1 MPRSFEQTSS
11 KPTNQPRDNNH
22 SESEPQPTSQQV
34 EPIPQPTTG
43 TFAFNKPQPPTPPNP
58 LNQTY
63 ITMST
68 LYTYPADAH
77 AQKILIAAQFSGA
90 AVKVETKVDAKLL
103 ASKSPMGKA
112 PVLETP
118 EGTITQSNAIAR
130 YIAGDKLFGAN
141 AFEAAQVNQ
150 WVDYCLNEVEV
161 PASVW
166 VYPILGMMNNVAE
179 VTAKGK
185 TDLKKAIMTIEKHLK
200 SRTYMVGEAITFADV
215 ALATALLLPM
225 KLVLDDKQRKAFP
238 CVVRWFT
245 TLVNQ
250 PEFSKVVGDVVLCA
264 KTLVA
269 PESSAAP
276 AKKEKKKADKPKAA
290 AKPAAAAADAP
301 AAPAKK
307 AKHPLELLPKSSL
320 NLDAWKKTYS
330 NVPGEDY
337 YKAMP
342 WFWENLDKEGYSLF
356 TCAYKFNEENKVEF
370 MTSNL
375 IGGFL
380 QRCDEVRKYSFG
392 TMSVIKGAEDP
403 TFQIV
408 GAWVMRG
415 DSIQPLLDC
424 NPDAE
429 YYEWTKLD
437 VNDAEAQKLVG
448 DLWCAEEEVY
458 GKKIYDG
465 KVFK

>member
-1 MPRSFEQTSS
+1 MS
-11 KPTNQPRDNNH
+11 
-22 SESEPQPTSQQV
+22 
-34 EPIPQPTTG
+34 
-43 TFAFNKPQPPTPPNP
+43 
-58 LNQTY
+58 
-63 ITMST
+63 ST

-77 AQKILIAAQFSGA
+77 AQKILIAAQYSGA
-90 AVKVETKVDAKLL
+90 AVTVETKVDAKLL
-103 ASKSPMGKA
+103 ASKSAMGKA

-185 TDLKKAIMTIEKHLK
+185 SDLKKAIMCVEKHLK
-200 SRTYMVGEAITFADV
+200 TRTYMVGESISFADV

-250 PEFSKVVGDVVLCA
+250 PEFSKVIGSVVLCA

-269 PESSAAP
+269 PESAAAP
-276 AKKEKKKADKPKAA
+276 AKKKQEKKPKAAKA
-290 AKPAAAAADAP
+290 AKPAAAAADAEP
-301 AAPAKK
+301 APAKK
-307 AKHPLELLPKSSL
+307 AKNPLELLPKSSM
-320 NLDAWKKTYS
+320 NMDAWKKTYS
-330 NVPGEDY
+330 NVVGDDY
-337 YKAMP
+337 YSSMP
-342 WFWENLDKEGYSLF
+342 YFWENLDKEGYSLF

-380 QRCDEVRKYSFG
+380 QRCDEVRKYAFG
-392 TMSVIKGAEDP
+392 TMQVVKGADDDF
-403 TFQIV
+403 FQIV

-415 DSIQPLLDC
+415 DSIKPLLDC

-429 YYEWTKLD
+429 YYIWTKVD
-437 VNDAEAQKLVG
+437 PTDAAVQKLVA
-448 DLWCAEEEVY
+448 DLWCAEEEVS